1 MDGTL
6 VERARAGD
14 AGAFDQLVRARIDAV
29 YRTALGI
36 LGQPSD
42 ARDATQDAFV
52 AAWQKLPSLRN
63 VDRFDAWLHRITVNS
78 CRMNL
83 RRQRGVREIYL
94 SPDADS
100 TLAGRPITAA
110 GETTAAAFDRAFERL
125 SAEQRALLLDHH
137 LDGLGVAEIGER
149 LGIPTGT
156 VKSRLHA
163 ARRALERALEQD
175 HR

>member
-42 ARDATQDAFV
+42 ARDATQDAFL
-52 AAWQKLPSLRN
+52 AAWRKLPGLRDP
-63 VDRFDAWLHRITVNS
+63 DRFDAWLHRITVNS
-78 CRMNL
+78 CRMIL
-83 RRQRGVREIYL
+83 RRQRGVREIHL
-94 SPDADS
+94 SRDADS
-100 TLAGRPITAA
+100 LLAGRPITAA

-125 SAEQRALLLDHH
+125 TVDQRALILDHH
-137 LDGLGVAEIGER
+137 LDGLSISEIADR
-149 LGIPTGT
+149 LGIPEGT
-156 VKSRLHA
+156 AKSRLHT
-163 ARRALERALEQD
+163 ARRVLERALEQD
-175 HR
+175 DR